1 MKMSLKLSPTR
12 KRGRLANLRIDG
24 DAIEDPL
31 SHKFVIY
38 QLGRALTADSE

>member
-1 MKMSLKLSPTR
+1 MKMSLKLSP
-12 KRGRLANLRIDG
+12 KRGRLANRRIDG

>member
-12 KRGRLANLRIDG
+12 KRGRLANRRIDG